1 MITQELKLGL
11 KENWKQFSLLVII
24 NAFVGAMIGLERSIF
39 PEFAEKVFG
48 VTSAT
53 AILSFIMAFG
63 ISKAI
68 TNYFTGKLVSHFGR
82 KKLLVSGWII
92 ALPVPFLLIVA
103 ENWTWVVLANILLGI
118 SQGITWSSAVIMKI
132 DLVGEKQRGL
142 AMGFNEFAGYFS
154 VGIIAWASAWIASR
168 YGIKPYPF
176 YLGIGIAV
184 LGFLLSSIWVKDTTQ
199 FVKIEAQKSEQK
211 QYQNIFWATTF
222 QDKKLSSITQ
232 AGLVNNFND
241 GMIWGLLPML
251 LIQKGFVDTQVGFL
265 VAVYPTV
272 WGIGQLF
279 TGRLSDLYSK
289 KRMLFWG
296 MFLQGIAIMVLP
308 MDNNFILLTTLAAVL
323 GLGTALVYPT
333 FLSAVAALNHPEQR
347 AESLGTFR
355 FWRDMGYAIGALFSG
370 ILTDYFNIQTA
381 IVATGLLTIISAVV
395 IQLHYQT
402 QIQL

>member
-1 MITQELKLGL
+1 MNVSSYQLGL
-11 KENWKQFSLLVII
+11 KENWKQFTLLVIV

-48 VTSAT
+48 ITSAT
-53 AILSFIMAFG
+53 AVLSFIIAFG
-63 ISKAI
+63 ISKAT
-68 TNYFTGKLVSHFGR
+68 TNYFTGKLVSRFGR
-82 KKLLVSGWII
+82 KKLLVSGWLL
-92 ALPVPFLLIVA
+92 ALPVPVLLIFA
-103 ENWTWVVLANILLGI
+103 ENWAWVVVANILLGV

-132 DLVGEKQRGL
+132 DLVGERQRGL

-154 VGIIAWASAWIASR
+154 VGMVAWASAWIASH

-176 YLGIGIAV
+176 YLGVVIALIG
-184 LGFLLSSIWVKDTTQ
+184 LLLSSIWVKDTTQ

-211 QYQNIFWATTF
+211 QHRSIFWATTL
-222 QDKKLSSITQ
+222 QDKNLSSVTQ
-232 AGLVNNFND
+232 AGLVNNLND

-251 LIQKGFVDTQVGFL
+251 LLQKGFVDAQIGFL

-272 WGIGQLF
+272 WGLGQLF
-279 TGRLSDLYSK
+279 TGKLSDMYSK

-296 MFLQGIAIMVLP
+296 MFLQGIAIIVLP
-308 MDNNFILLTTLAAVL
+308 LESNLVLMAGLASIL

-333 FLSAVAALNHPEQR
+333 FLSGVAALNHPEQR

-370 ILTDYFNIQTA
+370 IIADWLSISTA
-381 IVATGLLTIISAVV
+381 IIATGLLTILSATI
-395 IQLHYQT
+395 IQFRMNKL
-402 QIQL
+402 